1 MGITLFHKPETLQA
15 CLQLKARTG
24 AEGVLLAGGTD
35 ILVHLQEGKLHGSEM
50 IDLTG
55 IDELKQ
61 IGVLEKTL
69 SLGAGVTFTAVSESS
84 LLKDYTGLRDACRS
98 VGSPQI
104 RNAGTVGGN
113 IANGSPAAD
122 AAPPLLALESVV
134 ILQKEG
140 ALRRIPLNAFYTGK
154 GATVIEADEVLTSIE
169 FPVLP
174 ENTVIVFEK
183 LGLRNALAISRISL
197 ALYLTAENGMITQAR
212 VASGSIGLSPMRETV
227 LEDFLTGQRLD
238 GPWIT
243 EGMQLFGDQVSQRLA
258 GRGTMPY
265 KRVAV
270 TGVFENAA
278 RRALKQLMG

>member
-1 MGITLFHKPETLQA
+1 MAIKMFHKPESLQA

-24 AEGVLLAGGTD
+24 TEGVLLAGGTD
-35 ILVHLQEGKLHGSEM
+35 VLVHLHEGKLHGSEI

-55 IDELKQ
+55 IDGLKQ
-61 IGVLEKTL
+61 IEAREQTI
-69 SLGAGVTFTAVSESS
+69 SLGAGATFTAVSESP
-84 LLKDYTGLRDACRS
+84 LLLNYQGLRDACRS

-122 AAPPLLALESVV
+122 AAPPLLALDASVV
-134 ILQKEG
+134 LQKEG
-140 ALRRIPLNAFYTGK
+140 AIRRVPLNGFYAGK
-154 GATVIEADEVLTSIE
+154 GATVIEAEEVLTAIE

-174 ENTVIVFEK
+174 DNAVIVFEK

-197 ALYLTAENGMITQAR
+197 SLYMAAENGVITEAR
-212 VASGSIGLSPMRETV
+212 VASGSIGLSPMREPA
-227 LEDFLTGQRLD
+227 LEAFLTGQPLEGD
-238 GPWIT
+238 WI
-243 EGMQLFGDQVSQRLA
+243 EAGMALFGEQVSQRLA

-278 RRALKQLMG
+278 RKALALLK